1 MVQFCPRCGT
11 RAPDDDAVFCN
22 KCGTRLPTVIP
33 EIREITCPACGTKAP
48 DEQSAFCN
56 KCGSPIQSISPA
68 RIQVA
73 GIRQAA
79 AAARPVMKKKVCPSC
94 GAPLV
99 DDISVYCNVCGADV
113 RQPAHIPPA
122 RETPRPAPE
131 RMAADPLTPTR
142 ETPRPVPEQPGPGT
156 LVGDIPDDG
165 KNVPVQEKS
174 RGSLLKWGLIAL
186 VAVIF
191 LVVVVSVVPGMLS
204 GTNQTAET
212 TPAPTPDHKDPVT
225 TVPTRKTP
233 QTTAPA
239 VTPSPTK
246 KQNSTD
252 PAMALIMN
260 ATGTMNVT
268 TTVTT
273 NVSSNVTANVTPAVT
288 KPLSNIDASK
298 PFSIGDTAT
307 DGKGK
312 LTLNG
317 YSIKNKLG
325 DPIPSYAIG
334 KKYLILN
341 ITYENL
347 QQNKTADVDLRAMTV
362 RDTGSFAFDQI
373 TDDPMLENPFYVYGK
388 TVPPLENRTGNMA
401 FVINPDATFL
411 KFEYNFG
418 DGKNAVFQ
426 LPQYL

>member
-1 MVQFCPRCGT
+1 M
-11 RAPDDDAVFCN
+11 
-22 KCGTRLPTVIP
+22 
-33 EIREITCPACGTKAP
+33 
-48 DEQSAFCN
+48 
-56 KCGSPIQSISPA
+56 
-68 RIQVA
+68 
-73 GIRQAA
+73 AA
-79 AAARPVMKKKVCPSC
+79 A
-94 GAPLV
+94 
-99 DDISVYCNVCGADV
+99 
-113 RQPAHIPPA
+113 
-122 RETPRPAPE
+122 
-131 RMAADPLTPTR
+131 PLTPTR
-142 ETPRPVPEQPGPGT
+142 ETPRPVPEQPEPGT

-174 RGSLLKWGLIAL
+174 RGPLLKWGLIAL

-191 LVVVVSVVPGMLS
+191 LVVVVSFVPGMLS

-225 TVPTRKTP
+225 TVPTMKTT

-252 PAMALIMN
+252 PAMALVMN
-260 ATGTMNVT
+260 ATGTMNIST
-268 TTVTT
+268 TATA
-273 NVSSNVTANVTPAVT
+273 NVSANVTANVTPAVT

-298 PFSIGDTAT
+298 PFSIGETAT

-317 YSIKNKLG
+317 YSIKDKLG

-347 QQNKTADVDLRAMTV
+347 QLNKTADVDLKGMTV
-362 RDTGSFAFDQI
+362 RDTGGFAFEQI
-373 TDDPMLENPFYVYGK
+373 TDDAMLDNPFYLNGK
-388 TVPPLENRTGNMA
+388 KVPPLENRTGNMA
-401 FVINPDATFL
+401 FIINPDATFL

-418 DGKNAVFQ
+418 DQKNAVFQ

>member
-1 MVQFCPRCGT
+1 MVQFCPKCGT
-11 RAPDDDAVFCN
+11 QAPDDEAVFCN
-22 KCGTRLPTVIP
+22 KCGTRLPPVIS
-33 EIREITCPACGTKAP
+33 EKQDIFCQRCGTKAP
-48 DEQSAFCN
+48 DDQSAFCN

-68 RIQVA
+68 QIQVA

-79 AAARPVMKKKVCPSC
+79 AAARPVVKKHRCPSC

-99 DDISVYCNVCGADV
+99 DEISVYCNVCGADV

-122 RETPRPAPE
+122 RETTRPAPE
-131 RMAADPLTPTR
+131 RMVPAPLTPIR
-142 ETPRPVPEQPGPGT
+142 ENTRPVPEKPGSGT
-156 LVGDIPDDG
+156 QVGDIPDDG
-165 KNVPVQEKS
+165 INVPVQEKR
-174 RGSLLKWGLIAL
+174 RGPLLKWGLIAL

-191 LVVVVSVVPGMLS
+191 LVVVVSFVPGMLS

-212 TPAPTPDHKDPVT
+212 TPVPTPDHKAPVT
-225 TVPTRKTP
+225 TVPTMKTT

-246 KQNSTD
+246 NQNSTD
-252 PAMALIMN
+252 PAMALVMN
-260 ATGTMNVT
+260 ATGTMNVS
-268 TTVTT
+268 TTVTA
-273 NVSSNVTANVTPAVT
+273 NASANVTANVTPAIT

-298 PFSIGDTAT
+298 PFSIGETAT

-312 LTLNG
+312 MTLNG
-317 YSIKNKLG
+317 YSIKDKLG

-347 QQNKTADVDLRAMTV
+347 QLNKTADVDLKGMTV
-362 RDTGSFAFDQI
+362 RDTGGFTFEQI
-373 TDDPMLENPFYVYGK
+373 TDDAMLENPFYLNGK
-388 TVPPLENRTGNMA
+388 TVPPREKRTGNMA

>member
-1 MVQFCPRCGT
+1 MVQFCPKCGT
-11 RAPDDDAVFCN
+11 RAPDDEAVFCN
-22 KCGTRLPTVIP
+22 KCGTRLPPVIS
-33 EIREITCPACGTKAP
+33 EKQDIFCQRCGTKAP
-48 DEQSAFCN
+48 DDQSAFCN
-56 KCGSPIQSISPA
+56 KCGSPIHSISPA
-68 RIQVA
+68 QIQVA

-79 AAARPVMKKKVCPSC
+79 AASRPIVKKHRCPSC

-99 DDISVYCNVCGADV
+99 DEISVYCNVCGADV
-113 RQPAHIPPA
+113 RRPAPVPPP
-122 RETPRPAPE
+122 RETARPAPE
-131 RMAADPLTPTR
+131 RIAPAPLTPAPEAPQPSR
-142 ETPRPVPEQPGPGT
+142 EKIRPEDPAADKPEGS
-156 LVGDIPDDG
+156 
-165 KNVPVQEKS
+165 KEVPVQEK
-174 RGSLLKWGLIAL
+174 RRRPLLKWGLIAL

-191 LVVVVSVVPGMLS
+191 LVVVVSFVPGMLS

-225 TVPTRKTP
+225 TVPTRKTT

-252 PAMALIMN
+252 PAMALVMN
-260 ATGTMNVT
+260 ATGTMNVST
-268 TTVTT
+268 TATA
-273 NVSSNVTANVTPAVT
+273 NVSANVTANVTPAVT

-317 YSIKNKLG
+317 YSIKDKLG

-347 QQNKTADVDLRAMTV
+347 QLNKTADVDLKGMTV
-362 RDTGSFAFDQI
+362 RDTGGFTFEQI
-373 TDDPMLENPFYVYGK
+373 TDDAMLDNPFYLNGK
-388 TVPPLENRTGNMA
+388 TVPPRENRTGNMA
-401 FVINPDATFL
+401 FIINPDATFL

>member
-1 MVQFCPRCGT
+1 MVQFCPKCGT
-11 RAPDDDAVFCN
+11 QAPDDDAVFCN
-22 KCGTRLPTVIP
+22 KCGTRLPPVIP
-33 EIREITCPACGTKAP
+33 EKQDIFCQRCGTKAP
-48 DEQSAFCN
+48 DDQSAFCN

-68 RIQVA
+68 QIQIA

-79 AAARPVMKKKVCPSC
+79 AAARPVMKKASCPSC
-94 GAPLV
+94 DAPLV
-99 DDISVYCNVCGADV
+99 DEISDYCNVCGADV
-113 RQPAHIPPA
+113 RRPAPVPPA
-122 RETPRPAPE
+122 RETSPPAPE
-131 RMAADPLTPTR
+131 RTRTVPPVPVRDTIQPSPVKTGPVTPAGDV
-142 ETPRPVPEQPGPGT
+142 PDAGKDVPEQRKNRGP
-156 LVGDIPDDG
+156 
-165 KNVPVQEKS
+165 
-174 RGSLLKWGLIAL
+174 LLKWGLIAL

-191 LVVVVSVVPGMLS
+191 LVVVVSFVPGMLS

-225 TVPTRKTP
+225 TVPTRKTT

-260 ATGTMNVT
+260 ATGTMNVS
-268 TTVTT
+268 TTVTA
-273 NVSSNVTANVTPAVT
+273 NVSANVTAKVTPAVT

-298 PFSIGDTAT
+298 PFSIGETAT

-347 QQNKTADVDLRAMTV
+347 QQNKTADVDLKGMTV
-362 RDTGSFAFDQI
+362 KDTGGFTFDQI
-373 TDDPMLENPFYVYGK
+373 TDDAMLENPFYLNGK

-418 DGKNAVFQ
+418 DQKNAVFQ